1 MTELA
6 LHILDI
12 AKNSTRALAKLVNIS
27 VCADTKENTLTISVA
42 DNGKGMSKELLNSV
56 IDPFATTRKTRKVGL
71 GIPLFRQAALH
82 TEGSFNIE
90 SEEGVGTK
98 TTAVFTL
105 DHIDRVPMG
114 DLPGTI
120 TVLIGGDPEVDFTLY
135 YKVDDREYEFDTRP
149 VREIMEGIPL
159 SEPEILAYIEG
170 MLAENLENINGG
182 III

>member
-12 AKNSTRALAKLVNIS
+12 AKNSTRALAKTVSIS
-27 VCADTKENTLTISVA
+27 VVADTKENRLTISVA
-42 DNGKGMSKELLNSV
+42 DDGKGMSKELLNSV

-71 GIPLFRQAALH
+71 GIPLFRQAALL
-82 TEGSFNIE
+82 TDGRFNIE

-98 TTAVFTL
+98 TTAIFTL

-114 DLPGTI
+114 DLPGTMS
-120 TVLIGGDPEVDFTLY
+120 VLIGGDPEIDFTLHY
-135 YKVDDREYEFDTRP
+135 AIDGREYDFDTRP
-149 VREIMEGIPL
+149 IREIMEGIPL
-159 SEPEILAYIEG
+159 NEPEVLGYIEE

-182 III
+182 LII